1 MKRKLLVFCFPF
13 AVQYKKQQKEN
24 VHMKKDKKDQK
35 PEWLKKAAKSMLQ
48 GQKESYGD
56 EDQNETMELI
66 ESNDDDQ
73 L

>member
-1 MKRKLLVFCFPF
+1 
-13 AVQYKKQQKEN
+13 
-24 VHMKKDKKDQK
+24 MKKDKKDQK

-73 L
+73 LW